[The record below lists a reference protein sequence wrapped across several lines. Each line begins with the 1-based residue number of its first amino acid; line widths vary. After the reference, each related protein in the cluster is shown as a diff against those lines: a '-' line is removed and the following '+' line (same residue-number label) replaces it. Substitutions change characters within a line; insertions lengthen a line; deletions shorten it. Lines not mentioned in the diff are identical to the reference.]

1 MVCADSVE
9 SRRQRTRQA
18 LQQAAMKRFVA
29 DGVQQTSVADIA
41 ADVGVTE
48 RTFYRH
54 FPSKHAV
61 IFADYDIGFEWF
73 ARALAIRPHGEPIT
87 RSVRKAVDAFPFD
100 FAMVREAATIRS
112 RDLDQDIITTHIRR
126 MRDQVADEIQ
136 RFIHE
141 RSAPTADGAMIADIA
156 AHSLATAVF
165 VALEEWMSKGGHD
178 PDDIDELSRL
188 TDIALSAL
196 EDGLTHTLR
205 HAGLD

>member
-1 MVCADSVE
+1 
-9 SRRQRTRQA
+9 
-18 LQQAAMKRFVA
+18 
-29 DGVQQTSVADIA
+29 
-41 ADVGVTE
+41 
-48 RTFYRH
+48 
-54 FPSKHAV
+54 
-61 IFADYDIGFEWF
+61 
-73 ARALAIRPHGEPIT
+73 
-87 RSVRKAVDAFPFD
+87 VRKAVDAFPFD

-141 RSAPTADGAMIADIA
+141 RSAPTADGAMVADVA

-165 VALEEWMSKGGHD
+165 VALEAWMGKGGE
-178 PDDIDELSRL
+178 DIDDLSRL
-188 TDIALSAL
+188 TDVALSAL

>member
-1 MVCADSVE
+1 MPAL
-9 SRRQRTRQA
+9 SRSARTRQA

-29 DGVQQTSVADIA
+29 DGVHQTSVADIA

-73 ARALAIRPHGEPIT
+73 ARALALRPHGEPIAA
-87 RSVRKAVDAFPFD
+87 SVRKAMDAFPFD
-100 FAMVREAATIRS
+100 FHMVREAATIRS

-141 RSAPTADGAMIADIA
+141 RSAPTADGAMIAEVA
-156 AHSLATAVF
+156 ANSLATAVF
-165 VALEEWMSKGGHD
+165 AALEAWMKTSEY
-178 PDDIDELSRL
+178 DINELSRL
-188 TDIALSAL
+188 TDLALSAL

-205 HAGLD
+205 HVGLD

>member
-1 MVCADSVE
+1 MRPAILTRSE
-9 SRRQRTRQA
+9 RTRQA
-18 LQQAAMKRFVA
+18 LLQAAMRRFVA
-29 DGVQQTSVADIA
+29 DGVHQTSVADIA

-54 FPSKHAV
+54 FASKHAV

-73 ARALAIRPHGEPIT
+73 ARALARRPHGEPIT
-87 RSVRKAVDAFPFD
+87 MSVRKAVDAFPFD

-112 RDLDQDIITTHIRR
+112 RDLDQDLITNHIRR

-165 VALEEWMSKGGHD
+165 TALEAWMTTNEHD
-178 PDDIDELSRL
+178 VDELSRL
-188 TDIALSAL
+188 TDVALSTL

>member
-1 MVCADSVE
+1 
-9 SRRQRTRQA
+9 
-18 LQQAAMKRFVA
+18 
-29 DGVQQTSVADIA
+29 
-41 ADVGVTE
+41 
-48 RTFYRH
+48 
-54 FPSKHAV
+54 V

-73 ARALAIRPHGEPIT
+73 ARALALRPHGEPIGA
-87 RSVRKAVDAFPFD
+87 SVRKAMDAFPFD

-126 MRDQVADEIQ
+126 MRDQVADEIA

-165 VALEEWMSKGGHD
+165 AALEAWMQTGDH
-178 PDDIDELSRL
+178 DIDELSRL
-188 TDIALSAL
+188 TDVALSAL
-196 EDGLTHTLR
+196 EEGLTHTLR

>member
-1 MVCADSVE
+1 VE
-9 SRRQRTRQA
+9 SRRRRTRQA

-29 DGVQQTSVADIA
+29 DGVHQTSVADIA

-73 ARALAIRPHGEPIT
+73 AHALARRPHGEPIT
-87 RSVRKAVDAFPFD
+87 VSVRKAVDAFPFD

-126 MRDQVADEIQ
+126 MRDQVAEEIL

-165 VALEEWMSKGGHD
+165 VALETWMSKGEH
-178 PDDIDELSRL
+178 DIDELSRL

-205 HAGLD
+205 HEGLD